1 MRKFRKIFE
10 NLKTF
15 KIILTEVIKN
25 LDKFM
30 KVFGN
35 IWLRFYKFEYMMHT
49 VYPYLYKT
57 IEIFEHF

>member
-35 IWLRFYKFEYMMHT
+35 I
-49 VYPYLYKT
+49 
-57 IEIFEHF
+57 